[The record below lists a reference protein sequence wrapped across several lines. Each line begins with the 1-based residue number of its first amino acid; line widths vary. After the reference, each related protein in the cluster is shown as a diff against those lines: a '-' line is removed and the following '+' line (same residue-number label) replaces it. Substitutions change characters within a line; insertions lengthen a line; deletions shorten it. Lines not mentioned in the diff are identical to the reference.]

1 MALKDLS
8 FENLPRSAQ
17 ISIFAVLAVALVFV
31 FHSYYMKGL
40 LQERDVLRTE
50 VARLEVEVAQGKAI
64 ETQHERFKVEL
75 AQLEERLKTLRD
87 VLPSGKETPQILRS
101 IQQMAL
107 ASSLKILKFAP
118 QPVVP
123 RAFYADWPIQ
133 IEVEGSYNGLGNF
146 FEKVGQATR
155 IINVDTLGVH
165 GIDGSTDASRTLNAV
180 CTATT
185 FVFRDEQVAA
195 GPKQERKR

>member
-31 FHSYYMKGL
+31 FHTYYMKGL

-185 FVFRDEQVAA
+185 FVFRDDQAAA

>member
-87 VLPSGKETPQILRS
+87 VLPSSKETPQILRS
-101 IQQMAL
+101 VQQTAL
-107 ASSLKILKFAP
+107 ASNLKILKFAP

-146 FEKVGQATR
+146 FERVGQATR

-165 GIDGSTDASRTLNAV
+165 GIDGSTDASRTLSAV

-185 FVFRDEQVAA
+185 FVFRDEQAA
-195 GPKQERKR
+195 AAPKQEGKR

>member
-185 FVFRDEQVAA
+185 FVFRDDQAAA